1 MKLGMVGLGRMGA
14 NMTERLR
21 DHGHTVETYART
33 NPDRTCGSLVEL
45 AEKLEQPRV
54 IWLMIPAGA
63 PTENAFQTLL
73 GLLEDGDV
81 MVDGGNSN
89 FRDSQRRAEE
99 AQKKSVA
106 FLDAGV
112 SGGIWG
118 LKEGYCVM
126 VGGDATAF
134 GSIEPFVK
142 DLTDPGGYAHVGP
155 SGAGHFTKMVHNGIE
170 YGMMQSLAEGF
181 EILQASEFPLDL
193 KQVAALWQHG
203 SVVRSWLLDLLVLA
217 LEQDPGLKEIRGY
230 VEDSGEGRW
239 TVLSAID
246 ESVPAP
252 AITLALFARFASRQ
266 DESFAAKVNAALR
279 QQFGGH
285 AVKAADDGSAPA
297 PAQQPAGGAAGS

>member
-21 DHGHTVETYART
+21 EHKHTVETYART
-33 NPDRTCGSLVEL
+33 APERTVGSLVEL
-45 AEKLEQPRV
+45 AEKLEQPRA
-54 IWLMIPAGA
+54 IWLMIPAGD
-63 PTENAFQTLL
+63 PTENTFQTLL

-81 MVDGGNSN
+81 IVDGGNSN
-89 FRDSQRRAEE
+89 FRDSQRRAAE
-99 AQKKSVA
+99 AAKKRVA

-112 SGGIWG
+112 SGGVWG

-126 VGGDATAF
+126 VGGDAAAF
-134 GSIEPFVK
+134 GRIEPFVK
-142 DLTDPGGYAHVGP
+142 DLTEEGGYAHVGP
-155 SGAGHFTKMVHNGIE
+155 SGAGHFVKMVHNGIE

-181 EILQASEFPLDL
+181 EIMQASEFPLEL

-217 LEQDPGLKEIRGY
+217 LEQDPGLEKIRGY

-239 TVLSAID
+239 TVLNAID

-252 AITLALFARFASRQ
+252 AITLALYARFASRQ

-279 QQFGGH
+279 NQFGGH
-285 AVKAADDGSAPA
+285 AVKLEGK
-297 PAQQPAGGAAGS
+297 

>member
-1 MKLGMVGLGRMGA
+1 MKLGIVGLGRMGA

-21 DHGHTVETYART
+21 EDGHTVETYART
-33 NPDRTCGSLVEL
+33 APERTAGSLVEL
-45 AEKLEQPRV
+45 ASMLDQPRV
-54 IWLMIPAGA
+54 VWLMIPAGD
-63 PTENAFQTLL
+63 PTENAFQTLI
-73 GLLEDGDV
+73 GLLEDGDII
-81 MVDGGNSN
+81 VDDGNSN
-89 FRDSQRRAEE
+89 FRDSQRRAAE
-99 AQKKSVA
+99 AAKKSVA

-126 VGGDATAF
+126 VGGDAAAF
-134 GSIEPFVK
+134 ACIEPFIK
-142 DLTDPGGYAHVGP
+142 DLTEAGGYAHVGP
-155 SGAGHFTKMVHNGIE
+155 SGAGHFVKMVHNGIE

-181 EILQASEFPLDL
+181 EILEASEFPLDL

-217 LEQDPGLKEIRGY
+217 LEQDPGLEKIRGY

-239 TVLSAID
+239 TVMNAID

-279 QQFGGH
+279 NQFGGH
-285 AVKAADDGSAPA
+285 AVKSVDEK
-297 PAQQPAGGAAGS
+297 